1 MDASFSLRR
10 VQDLVLKNCC
20 FIPLYCLSA
29 YNFSHRIDHL
39 SFGEL
44 IPGII
49 NPLDGTEKIASD
61 RKCCVFKKS
70 IVFSIF
76 PLITF
81 KILLCFMNVV
91 IYKQHALLNLV
102 ASNALFYYLHGIING

>member
-1 MDASFSLRR
+1 M
-10 VQDLVLKNCC
+10 
-20 FIPLYCLSA
+20 PLAKITGLICCLSLCLPA

-61 RKCCVFKKS
+61 RKWV
-70 IVFSIF
+70 SIF
-76 PLITF
+76 FFLGGGIRFICCSAWITIFFLIS
-81 KILLCFMNVV
+81 LDG
-91 IYKQHALLNLV
+91 IYCGVSVAFFLTTLV
-102 ASNALFYYLHGIING
+102 RC

>member
-1 MDASFSLRR
+1 MKYVNGSVDIVA
-10 VQDLVLKNCC
+10 
-20 FIPLYCLSA
+20 FITCLSA

-61 RKCCVFKKS
+61 CKC
-70 IVFSIF
+70 
-76 PLITF
+76 
-81 KILLCFMNVV
+81 KIREKMFGVKEVHWDSSFFVV
-91 IYKQHALLNLV
+91 MEVYYTTSCSDILNH
-102 ASNALFYYLHGIING
+102 SSYTPEP